1 MYVGG
6 WASSINFPQVDPIQ
20 AMDPGCCYQRASF
33 VAKIKLSGDGVNYA
47 VVLGGRGQDL
57 GVSGIGV
64 AADGSVFAAGR
75 TSSFNPY
82 PITPGFQ
89 VPVKYVDA
97 EGFIVKLSTGKHA
110 TCSVVVQSGW
120 RRTGGDLHGR
130 RPEHS
135 VSRHSHFL
143 FGHDSSGYCSGR
155 SGRCFDVGQSCAGHP
170 QDHRR
175 FQRRRRGISCVVPN
189 GQWAMTLSKYLRC
202 SFGLFLAAAGAL
214 AWAGKPGANTP
225 PTVSL
230 TTPANGASYT
240 APATI
245 TLAATAADSDGT
257 IAKVEFFRGK
267 KLIGAST
274 AAPYGVTWSN
284 VPAGSYSLTAK
295 ATDNGGAVATSPE
308 VPITVTAPNN
318 NVLISSPANGSTVY
332 GGAATVSG
340 TFVGG
345 TSTVWV
351 DNGSSSRL
359 AALNG
364 NSYSAIVPLH
374 VGSNTLTVTVART
387 DKTSDKASV
396 NVNGN
401 LNPLLVFTAPSQT
414 VHSAPANIAL
424 AVDAV
429 SPSGTIGSVSF
440 YRNGALLG
448 SVAAPPYQYSWTN
461 VPAGSYTISATG
473 TDNNGQSGTTSLPI
487 TVMGANILPSVGLTA
502 PANGAVYSAPASIT
516 LQASAADSD
525 GTITSVEF
533 LQNGTLLGGTNIV
546 PYGLALTNV
555 AAGSYAFAARATDNR
570 GGVVTSLPGTSP
582 LRRPTT
588 RPLSTSPA
596 RRPTHPT
603 LRLPAWRWPL
613 PPPTATAL

>member
-1 MYVGG
+1 MG
-6 WASSINFPQVDPIQ
+6 NDP
-20 AMDPGCCYQRASF
+20 MSM
-33 VAKIKLSGDGVNYA
+33 S
-47 VVLGGRGQDL
+47 
-57 GVSGIGV
+57 
-64 AADGSVFAAGR
+64 
-75 TSSFNPY
+75 
-82 PITPGFQ
+82 
-89 VPVKYVDA
+89 KYVRW
-97 EGFIVKLSTGKHA
+97 
-110 TCSVVVQSGW
+110 SV
-120 RRTGGDLHGR
+120 
-130 RPEHS
+130 
-135 VSRHSHFL
+135 
-143 FGHDSSGYCSGR
+143 
-155 SGRCFDVGQSCAGHP
+155 
-170 QDHRR
+170 
-175 FQRRRRGISCVVPN
+175 
-189 GQWAMTLSKYLRC
+189 
-202 SFGLFLAAAGAL
+202 GLFLAAAGAL
-214 AWAGKPGANTP
+214 TWAGKPGANNTP

-295 ATDNGGAVATSPE
+295 ATDNGGAVTTSQA

-429 SPSGTIGSVSF
+429 SPSGTIGGVSF

-448 SVAAPPYQYSWTN
+448 SVAAPPYQYNWTN
-461 VPAGSYTISATG
+461 VPAGSYTISATA
-473 TDNNGQSGTTSLPI
+473 TDNHGQSGTTSLPI

-516 LQASAADSD
+516 LQAGAADSD

-555 AAGSYAFAARATDNR
+555 AAGSYAFTARATDNR
-570 GGVVTSLPGTSP
+570 GGVVTSSPVNVTVTPPNHAPVVNLTSP
-582 LRRPTT
+582 QANASYIAPASVALAATAADSDGTLSRVEFYAGNVLVATATTAPYTATWAVSAAGSYAITAKAFDNLGASTVSGSVTVTVGDGVTYLHNDFAGNPIAATDSSGAVIWKENFRPYGDRLNNQAAAAGNRQWFHGKAVDADTGLSYFGARYYDPAIGRFMGVDPVGFAEGNIHTHSIDTRTAITT
-588 RPLSTSPA
+588 RIDT
-596 RRPTHPT
+596 
-603 LRLPAWRWPL
+603 WI
-613 PPPTATAL
+613 PTACGRKTSFLRFPA